1 VRKFT
6 VLIVV
11 TFLLSLTAFAADYPQ
26 AEVFGGFQYSH
37 LQLANGLNA
46 PGYNV
51 AFTGNFNR
59 WFGVTADLGAGYTN
73 INAINVSNYTYTFGP
88 VFSFRAHRR
97 VTPFAHVLFGGEH
110 ASASLRQF
118 GESINGFAVIAGG
131 GVDANMNRRFAIRVA
146 QADWMLF
153 HGNGGNS
160 DRNVRI
166 STGIVV
172 KF

>member
-1 VRKFT
+1 MRKFT
-6 VLIVV
+6 VLILL
-11 TFLLSLTAFAADYPQ
+11 TFLLSLSAVAADYPQ

-59 WFGVTADLGAGYTN
+59 YFGVTADLGAGYTN
-73 INAINVSNYTYTFGP
+73 ISAINVSNYTYAFGP
-88 VFSFRAHRR
+88 VLSFRTHQR

-118 GESINGFAVIAGG
+118 GETINGFALLAGG
-131 GVDANMNRRFAIRVA
+131 GVDANMNRRFAVRVA
-146 QADWMLF
+146 QVDWMLF

-160 DRNVRI
+160 DRNVRV

>member
-1 VRKFT
+1 MRKFT
-6 VLIVV
+6 ALMGFI
-11 TFLLSLTAFAADYPQ
+11 FLLSLSAFAADYPQ

-59 WFGVTADLGAGYTN
+59 YFGITADLGAGYTN
-73 INAINVSNYTYTFGP
+73 ISAINVSNYTYTFGP
-88 VFSFRAHRR
+88 VFSFRSHQR
-97 VTPFAHVLFGGEH
+97 VTPFAHLLFGGEH
-110 ASASLRQF
+110 ASASLAQF
-118 GESINGFAVIAGG
+118 GRTLNGFAVIAGG
-131 GVDANMNRRFAIRVA
+131 GVDANVNRRFAVRVA
-146 QADWMLF
+146 QVDWMLF
-153 HGNGGNS
+153 RGNGSSS